1 MRITLFTSGIGLES
15 AVKLLSV
22 LGIKARITMG
32 VVQGSQL
39 RPLFSVVRSDCL
51 CLAQISQ
58 RFVCGHVH
66 RADDGRLDM
75 ARIKKPRQMI
85 ITENR
90 GAISEMSW
98 NGLLILRYDLVV
110 A

>member
-1 MRITLFTSGIGLES
+1 
-15 AVKLLSV
+15 
-22 LGIKARITMG
+22 MG

-39 RPLFSVVRSDCL
+39 RPLLSVIRSGCV

-58 RFVCGHVH
+58 WFVCGHVH

-90 GAISEMSW
+90 GAISKMSW

-110 A
+110 TGMGLSSMGFGVTETAHPRGQLDRMNI